1 MASSPVSQPVEHL
14 STCLSKKKQYDSRQE
29 AEQFE
34 VRNREKYDQSRQYAY
49 ACEDCNKWHLSCMSP
64 DAVTMARV
72 NYSRLGVGNTR
83 GNHGET
89 EAKVN
94 ELHAKGLDC
103 KQIAIELNVTK
114 AAVSYHLNKLSTSK
128 DGRSHKSARIKLPDI
143 PREAATSGAV
153 SQSHCRARE
162 DHRSQAP
169 ETQFLLGP
177 QGRVDRER
185 RTAPRPQL
193 GRLRTVNVEAGRH
206 ADRTGFL
213 DPGSAGVKSF
223 TKNNCRSPRNR
234 GSRMQCHRNPRR
246 HNTRNCPSA
255 EYAERIY
262 FAPR

>member
-1 MASSPVSQPVEHL
+1 MASSPVSQQVEHI

-143 PREAATSGAV
+143 PGDLSEIEREKQQLQARLANLIAAQEKIIEAKRLKLNFCWDRKGVLIEKEGQRLALSLEDCGQLTS
-153 SQSHCRARE
+153 RLE
-162 DHRSQAP
+162 DM
-169 ETQFLLGP
+169 L
-177 QGRVDRER
+177 
-185 RTAPRPQL
+185 TAP
-193 GRLRTVNVEAGRH
+193 
-206 ADRTGFL
+206 
-213 DPGSAGVKSF
+213 GSSIPAQQG
-223 TKNNCRSPRNR
+223 
-234 GSRMQCHRNPRR
+234 
-246 HNTRNCPSA
+246 
-255 EYAERIY
+255 
-262 FAPR
+262 